1 MNEQAENTYPI
12 RTANVGSI
20 CIISV
25 SQAGYVQ
32 LGDRA
37 VTNAKLRGIALQR
50 QEDHTAAGDVFF
62 ESYPLFYRPLPVLD
76 DPEYDYGLVISL
88 HRTNCKPNI
97 SVGHIQVI
105 AAGAASSIQAG
116 NGMSLTGESRI
127 KNIRQFPRPKSY
139 PPVGC

>member
-1 MNEQAENTYPI
+1 MNEQSENSYPV

-25 SQAGYVQ
+25 AQACCVQ

-50 QEDHTAAGDVFF
+50 LEDHTAAGDVFF
-62 ESYPLFYRPLPVLD
+62 ESYPLFYRPLPYLD
-76 DPEYDYGLVISL
+76 DPEYDNGQVISL

-116 NGMSLTGESRI
+116 NGMSLTGVSRI

-139 PPVGC
+139 PPIGC